1 MEPQNHGSSI
11 HHCDCFVEI
20 VLAKAKAEG
29 DELTATHCQ
38 LIASFTGL
46 GVRPMPTKSPQAA
59 NQIHDQHDKQDRSN
73 DPKASAHPPP
83 GITVVSSA
91 STEQQNQKDN

>member
-1 MEPQNHGSSI
+1 MLHAAEPMIRVDQNRRRHPG
-11 HHCDCFVEI
+11 
-20 VLAKAKAEG
+20 AKSKAEG

-38 LIASFTGL
+38 LIANFTGL

-59 NQIHDQHDKQDRSN
+59 NQVHDQHDEQDRPN
-73 DPKASAHPPP
+73 DPKAAAHPPP
-83 GITVVSSA
+83 GITVIPSA